1 MRSMRRERREGLI
14 VAGDLR
20 LGGGFFAAGAQENA
34 RGAAGRRAEVE
45 R

>member
-1 MRSMRRERREGLI
+1 MRSMKRERREGLI

-20 LGGGFFAAGAQENA
+20 IGGGFFAAGAQENA
-34 RGAAGRRAEVE
+34 RGAGRRAEVE

>member
-1 MRSMRRERREGLI
+1 MRSMKRERREGLI

-20 LGGGFFAAGAQENA
+20 IGGGFFAAGSQENA
-34 RGAAGRRAEVE
+34 RGAARRAEVD

>member
-1 MRSMRRERREGLI
+1 MRSMKRERREGLI

-20 LGGGFFAAGAQENA
+20 IGGGFFAAGPRENA
-34 RGAAGRRAEVE
+34 RGAGRRAEVE